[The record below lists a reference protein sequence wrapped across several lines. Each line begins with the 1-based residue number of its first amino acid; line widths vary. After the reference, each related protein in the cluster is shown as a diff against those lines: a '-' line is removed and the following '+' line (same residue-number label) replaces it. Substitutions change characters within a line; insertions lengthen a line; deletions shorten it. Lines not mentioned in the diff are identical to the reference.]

1 MANNSSF
8 HFGAANTTK
17 VKTEVD
23 ENNEEDHKAY
33 LQQTI
38 EPWLTWGLYLLSN
51 ERPDKP
57 LVWFHDFLM
66 KHKDDKEPPSLEVSP
81 ESKSNG
87 KKHSK
92 LSSMSTSAYL
102 KATVTTFVTCGMHEL
117 YLEKPENPIVWF
129 AKYFLKYANSGE
141 IPELV

>member
-1 MANNSSF
+1 MANNPSF
-8 HFGAANTTK
+8 RFGAANTTK
-17 VKTEVD
+17 VKTEAD

-33 LQQTI
+33 LRRTI
-38 EPWLTWGLYLLSN
+38 EPWLTLGFYLLSN

-81 ESKSNG
+81 ESKH
-87 KKHSK
+87 KKH
-92 LSSMSTSAYL
+92 SSMSTSAYL
-102 KATVTTFVTCGMHEL
+102 KATVTTFATCGMHQL